1 MRSPDAAVQASS
13 SLGTK
18 PKRKRAT
25 SARPTRFSWKLLV
38 KHDQPVPPA
47 LQESVRALTNQVF
60 EPNESVRLE
69 LPTDVLN
76 LITSHGV
83 THSAARDEGETK
95 SRRKATVFASHP
107 IAPPIAHLHDETE
120 EEVWSKPI
128 EDSETQRKIRAWL
141 REFPKEQTD
150 FLSTI
155 NFLQLKYSQAR
166 GLTSAWKDPQKLRLA
181 VAFGSLHLLASNGA
195 SSIFQL
201 QELGHGIFL
210 NYSNLRDEIPAM
222 MNPFLYYFES
232 APTYFERHASTCQ
245 TVAQLKRQ
253 LEALTD
259 ENTTLKQATV
269 SSQVL
274 SKLRTSVA
282 FGKHNRVAP
291 NNMRRLSL
299 DGQNPGDTDSEELV
313 NELQIK
319 EFIDYMSPDD
329 IAHMLLRILD
339 DKTVSL
345 TLAALVDAMSED
357 QRLEFYAAYQKCM
370 SGDELFNFIH
380 KEVSAKRFVSRQS
393 SRFLGK
399 GMSTSVRPSEGFV
412 LQVRRLLGIDDI
424 PPPLPLKE
432 TGFTADEEQVLGT
445 ISSIVQI
452 CAKLRNEIDNFSLEE
467 IIPINSTVR
476 EAIQKL
482 LVIQGSRGNN
492 AKTELDPPEEPK
504 PDEDTATVPNE
515 REDDENEEEEEDEFD
530 VLDDSDNST
539 KKRATSARRKP
550 RKRRA
555 AVAGKS
561 KARTM
566 PLADVCSSIS
576 SLMCEKLWQE
586 TNDRAKLALRTF
598 MRQYF
603 IRVYGLKS
611 LAMAHIASFK
621 HSLGVHQKE
630 NTRVGLFYW
639 FLGCDENRK
648 LSSDYAFEFFIIV
661 TKHILAV
668 HTKAPVKP
676 FLAPTDALDSLESI
690 VYAWNDWM
698 GDGYATVEAKKR
710 SIVLPKAIEV
720 TRLSFEGNGREAKV
734 VAFVDSLRD
743 KQQIPMEEFLSGIMA
758 CWQELFETTVQL
770 IRAKF
775 RQADKNGDGT
785 MDFEEFFAFLQSS
798 NVLLGEDTTSKRSS
812 VATIFRKTIPKKT
825 PTSESEIKRLAALNE
840 ARQRR
845 DALGIY
851 DSLTNDDNIIDE
863 NVFIEYMLT
872 QVRWLSHEET
882 SGVEAKQPEDACPD
896 EELATPPC
904 STNEQACSPLM
915 GCNGHSPLQP
925 ASEVN
930 APLTEE
936 TPSQPVEEIDLQP
949 DEANVQLTGETNLQL
964 TDDSNI

>member
-1 MRSPDAAVQASS
+1 
-13 SLGTK
+13 
-18 PKRKRAT
+18 
-25 SARPTRFSWKLLV
+25 
-38 KHDQPVPPA
+38 
-47 LQESVRALTNQVF
+47 
-60 EPNESVRLE
+60 
-69 LPTDVLN
+69 
-76 LITSHGV
+76 
-83 THSAARDEGETK
+83 
-95 SRRKATVFASHP
+95 
-107 IAPPIAHLHDETE
+107 
-120 EEVWSKPI
+120 
-128 EDSETQRKIRAWL
+128 
-141 REFPKEQTD
+141 
-150 FLSTI
+150 
-155 NFLQLKYSQAR
+155 
-166 GLTSAWKDPQKLRLA
+166 
-181 VAFGSLHLLASNGA
+181 
-195 SSIFQL
+195 
-201 QELGHGIFL
+201 
-210 NYSNLRDEIPAM
+210 M

-291 NNMRRLSL
+291 NNMRQLSL

-345 TLAALVDAMSED
+345 TLAALVDVMSED

-370 SGDELFNFIH
+370 SGDELFNFIVSLKIQQSVQWH
-380 KEVSAKRFVSRQS
+380 YSTKKFPLSALSAVNRVAFLEKERQQA
-393 SRFLGK
+393 
-399 GMSTSVRPSEGFV
+399 SVRRKVSSF
-412 LQVRRLLGIDDI
+412 
-424 PPPLPLKE
+424 K
-432 TGFTADEEQVLGT
+432 FTADEEQVLGT

-452 CAKLRNEIDNFSLEE
+452 CATLRNEIDNFSLEE

-482 LVIQGSRGNN
+482 LIIQGSRGNN
-492 AKTELDPPEEPK
+492 AKTELDQPEEPK

-743 KQQIPMEEFLSGIMA
+743 KQQIPMEEFVSGIMA

-770 IRAKF
+770 IRGKF

-798 NVLLGEDTTSKRSS
+798 NVLLG
-812 VATIFRKTIPKKT
+812 
-825 PTSESEIKRLAALNE
+825 EIKRLAALNE

-882 SGVEAKQPEDACPD
+882 SGVEAKQPEDACPED
-896 EELATPPC
+896 ELATPPC
-904 STNEQACSPLM
+904 SNTNEQACSPLTD
-915 GCNGHSPLQP
+915 NPPLQP
-925 ASEVN
+925 ASEVH

-949 DEANVQLTGETNLQL
+949 NEANVQLTGETKLQL

>member
-1 MRSPDAAVQASS
+1 MRQ
-13 SLGTK
+13 
-18 PKRKRAT
+18 
-25 SARPTRFSWKLLV
+25 
-38 KHDQPVPPA
+38 
-47 LQESVRALTNQVF
+47 
-60 EPNESVRLE
+60 
-69 LPTDVLN
+69 
-76 LITSHGV
+76 
-83 THSAARDEGETK
+83 
-95 SRRKATVFASHP
+95 
-107 IAPPIAHLHDETE
+107 
-120 EEVWSKPI
+120 
-128 EDSETQRKIRAWL
+128 
-141 REFPKEQTD
+141 
-150 FLSTI
+150 
-155 NFLQLKYSQAR
+155 
-166 GLTSAWKDPQKLRLA
+166 
-181 VAFGSLHLLASNGA
+181 
-195 SSIFQL
+195 
-201 QELGHGIFL
+201 
-210 NYSNLRDEIPAM
+210 
-222 MNPFLYYFES
+222 
-232 APTYFERHASTCQ
+232 
-245 TVAQLKRQ
+245 
-253 LEALTD
+253 
-259 ENTTLKQATV
+259 
-269 SSQVL
+269 
-274 SKLRTSVA
+274 
-282 FGKHNRVAP
+282 
-291 NNMRRLSL
+291 LSL

-345 TLAALVDAMSED
+345 TLAALVDVMSED

-370 SGDELFNFIH
+370 SGDELFNFIVSLKIQQSVQWH
-380 KEVSAKRFVSRQS
+380 YSTKKFPLSALSAVNRVAFLEKERQQA
-393 SRFLGK
+393 
-399 GMSTSVRPSEGFV
+399 SVRRKVSSF
-412 LQVRRLLGIDDI
+412 
-424 PPPLPLKE
+424 K
-432 TGFTADEEQVLGT
+432 FTADEEQVLGT

-452 CAKLRNEIDNFSLEE
+452 CATLRNEIDNFSLEE

-482 LVIQGSRGNN
+482 LIIQGSRGNN
-492 AKTELDPPEEPK
+492 AKTELDQPEEPK

-743 KQQIPMEEFLSGIMA
+743 KQQIPMEEFVSGIMA

-770 IRAKF
+770 IRGKF

-798 NVLLGEDTTSKRSS
+798 NVLLG
-812 VATIFRKTIPKKT
+812 
-825 PTSESEIKRLAALNE
+825 EIKRLAALNE

-882 SGVEAKQPEDACPD
+882 SGVEAKQPEDACPED
-896 EELATPPC
+896 ELATPPC
-904 STNEQACSPLM
+904 SNTNEQACSPLTD
-915 GCNGHSPLQP
+915 NPPLQP
-925 ASEVN
+925 ASEVH

-949 DEANVQLTGETNLQL
+949 NEANVQLTGETKLQL

>member
-1 MRSPDAAVQASS
+1 MRQ
-13 SLGTK
+13 
-18 PKRKRAT
+18 
-25 SARPTRFSWKLLV
+25 
-38 KHDQPVPPA
+38 
-47 LQESVRALTNQVF
+47 
-60 EPNESVRLE
+60 
-69 LPTDVLN
+69 
-76 LITSHGV
+76 
-83 THSAARDEGETK
+83 
-95 SRRKATVFASHP
+95 
-107 IAPPIAHLHDETE
+107 
-120 EEVWSKPI
+120 
-128 EDSETQRKIRAWL
+128 
-141 REFPKEQTD
+141 
-150 FLSTI
+150 
-155 NFLQLKYSQAR
+155 
-166 GLTSAWKDPQKLRLA
+166 
-181 VAFGSLHLLASNGA
+181 
-195 SSIFQL
+195 
-201 QELGHGIFL
+201 
-210 NYSNLRDEIPAM
+210 
-222 MNPFLYYFES
+222 
-232 APTYFERHASTCQ
+232 
-245 TVAQLKRQ
+245 
-253 LEALTD
+253 
-259 ENTTLKQATV
+259 
-269 SSQVL
+269 
-274 SKLRTSVA
+274 
-282 FGKHNRVAP
+282 
-291 NNMRRLSL
+291 LSL

-345 TLAALVDAMSED
+345 TLAALVDVMSED

-370 SGDELFNFIH
+370 SGDELFNFIVSLKIQQSVQWH
-380 KEVSAKRFVSRQS
+380 YSTKKFPLSALSAVNRVAFLEKERQQA
-393 SRFLGK
+393 
-399 GMSTSVRPSEGFV
+399 SVRRKVSSF
-412 LQVRRLLGIDDI
+412 
-424 PPPLPLKE
+424 K
-432 TGFTADEEQVLGT
+432 FTADEEQVLGT

-452 CAKLRNEIDNFSLEE
+452 CATLRNEIDNFSLEE

-482 LVIQGSRGNN
+482 LIIQGSRGNN
-492 AKTELDPPEEPK
+492 AKTELDQPEEPK

-743 KQQIPMEEFLSGIMA
+743 KQQIPMEEFVSGIMA

-770 IRAKF
+770 IRGKF

-882 SGVEAKQPEDACPD
+882 SGVEAKQPEDACPED
-896 EELATPPC
+896 ELATPPC
-904 STNEQACSPLM
+904 SNTNEQACSPLTD
-915 GCNGHSPLQP
+915 NPPLQP
-925 ASEVN
+925 ASEVH

-949 DEANVQLTGETNLQL
+949 NEANVQLTGETKLQL

>member
-1 MRSPDAAVQASS
+1 
-13 SLGTK
+13 
-18 PKRKRAT
+18 
-25 SARPTRFSWKLLV
+25 
-38 KHDQPVPPA
+38 
-47 LQESVRALTNQVF
+47 
-60 EPNESVRLE
+60 
-69 LPTDVLN
+69 
-76 LITSHGV
+76 
-83 THSAARDEGETK
+83 
-95 SRRKATVFASHP
+95 
-107 IAPPIAHLHDETE
+107 
-120 EEVWSKPI
+120 
-128 EDSETQRKIRAWL
+128 
-141 REFPKEQTD
+141 
-150 FLSTI
+150 
-155 NFLQLKYSQAR
+155 
-166 GLTSAWKDPQKLRLA
+166 
-181 VAFGSLHLLASNGA
+181 
-195 SSIFQL
+195 
-201 QELGHGIFL
+201 
-210 NYSNLRDEIPAM
+210 M

-291 NNMRRLSL
+291 NNMRQLSL

-345 TLAALVDAMSED
+345 TLAALVDVMSED

-370 SGDELFNFIH
+370 SGDELFNFIVSLKIQQSVQWH
-380 KEVSAKRFVSRQS
+380 YSTKKFPLSALSAVNRVAFLEKERQQA
-393 SRFLGK
+393 
-399 GMSTSVRPSEGFV
+399 SVRRKVSSF
-412 LQVRRLLGIDDI
+412 
-424 PPPLPLKE
+424 K
-432 TGFTADEEQVLGT
+432 FTADEEQVLGT

-452 CAKLRNEIDNFSLEE
+452 CATLRNEIDNFSLEE

-482 LVIQGSRGNN
+482 LIIQGSRGNN
-492 AKTELDPPEEPK
+492 AKTELDQPEEPK

-743 KQQIPMEEFLSGIMA
+743 KQQIPMEEFVSGIMA

-770 IRAKF
+770 IRGKF

-882 SGVEAKQPEDACPD
+882 SGVEAKQPEDACPED
-896 EELATPPC
+896 ELATPPC
-904 STNEQACSPLM
+904 SNTNEQACSPLTD
-915 GCNGHSPLQP
+915 NPPLQP
-925 ASEVN
+925 ASEVH

-949 DEANVQLTGETNLQL
+949 NEANVQLTGETKLQL